1 MSQLHGNIQMMTN
14 SDLDKFVDLLAVKVE
29 ARITANK
36 QKRDIQSQIT
46 KAVSDALAKQ
56 NKAAVSKSDTAE
68 EDIFAN
74 YKIGE

>member
-1 MSQLHGNIQMMTN
+1 MSKLHGNIQMLTN

-29 ARITANK
+29 ARITANQ

-56 NKAAVSKSDTAE
+56 NKAAVSKLDTAE
-68 EDIFAN
+68 DDIFAN

>member
-14 SDLDKFVDLLAVKVE
+14 ADHDKFVDILASKVE
-29 ARITANK
+29 AKIAANQ
-36 QKRDIQSQIT
+36 QKRDIQNHIAKT
-46 KAVSDALAKQ
+46 VGEALAKQ
-56 NKAAVSKSDTAE
+56 NKSAESKSSAD

>member
-1 MSQLHGNIQMMTN
+1 MSKLQINAQMLTN

-29 ARITANK
+29 ARITANQ

-46 KAVSDALAKQ
+46 KAVGEALAKQ
-56 NKAAVSKSDTAE
+56 NKAAVSKLDTAE

-74 YKIGE
+74 YKIEG

>member
-14 SDLDKFVDLLAVKVE
+14 SDLDKFVEIIASKVE
-29 ARITANK
+29 AKIAANQ

-56 NKAAVSKSDTAE
+56 NKSAESKSSAD

-74 YKIGE
+74 YKIEG